1 MKSKMPFITVTLITF
16 LLAASLAFA
25 QQKVDQGKPGTQ
37 GPWPV
42 IIQGTTLTDG
52 GSTSATVVK
61 FLCTSVKS
69 GITIVDGG
77 TVASLPAAGG
87 LSGRWFIRVCTT
99 SKNSGT
105 PMISCTE
112 DGQTPSMAFSGV
124 GEGILWGDCR
134 TYYTPNTIKCVSDT
148 ALTGVTTEECK

>member
-1 MKSKMPFITVTLITF
+1 MNFKLTAAALFSALTLVF
-16 LLAASLAFA
+16 GVAFA
-25 QQKVDQGKPGTQ
+25 QSKVDQGKPGLQ

-42 IIQGTTLTDG
+42 TIQSGTLSDG
-52 GSTSATVVK
+52 GTSTAITVK
-61 FLCTSVKS
+61 FLCESVKS

-77 TVASLPAAGG
+77 TVQNVPADGG

-99 SKNSGT
+99 GKNSGV
-105 PMISCTE
+105 PMIACTD
-112 DGQTPSMAFSGV
+112 DGQTPSMSFNAV
-124 GEGILWGDCR
+124 GESIETSDCR